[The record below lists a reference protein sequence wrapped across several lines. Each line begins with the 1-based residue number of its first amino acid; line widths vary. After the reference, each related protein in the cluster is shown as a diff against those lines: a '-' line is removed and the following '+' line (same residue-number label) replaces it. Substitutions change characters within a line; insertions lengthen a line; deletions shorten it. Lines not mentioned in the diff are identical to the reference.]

1 MSHPSNGNNSKEED
15 IRQEDLL
22 DVVEDLEKRRRGLLI
37 GMTRDFVAWDKLLTK
52 TKELVKEMK
61 RRKLE
66 EQQG

>member
-1 MSHPSNGNNSKEED
+1 MSHPSNHNDSKEGD

-22 DVVEDLEKRRRGLLI
+22 DVPEDLEKRRHRLLI
-37 GMTRDFVAWDKLLTK
+37 GMTRDFVAWNKLLTK